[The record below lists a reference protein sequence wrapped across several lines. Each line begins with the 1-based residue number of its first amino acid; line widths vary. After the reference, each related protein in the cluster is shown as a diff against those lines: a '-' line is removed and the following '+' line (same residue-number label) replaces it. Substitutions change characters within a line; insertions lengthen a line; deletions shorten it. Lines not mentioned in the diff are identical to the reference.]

1 MKEFKLLDFAFD
13 EEEGFWFR
21 VVIGGNEIEMTLP
34 AEHPAVLLLHENVSI
49 RVGRVFR
56 EIFEDRV
63 DLTPA
68 DEGEN

>member
-21 VVIGGNEIEMTLP
+21 VVIEGNEIEMTLP
-34 AEHPAVLLLHENVSI
+34 AEHPAVRLLHDNVSI

-56 EIFEDRV
+56 EIFGDRV
-63 DLTPA
+63 ELTEEP
-68 DEGEN
+68 ET